1 MASFVVVYD
10 ACVLY
15 PFHLRDL
22 LVRLAMSGLFQA
34 KWTDAILDE
43 CFGSLRRDR
52 SDLDPVRLDHT
63 RQLMCTVVRDCLVTG
78 YEPLVQGLELP
89 DPDDR
94 HVLAAAIR
102 SNAQVIVT
110 WNLKDFPASVLE
122 AFAIE
127 AQSPDRFVRHLI
139 DLAPARVAQ
148 VLTEQASAL
157 EAPPISFEDLLRLLR
172 RDGLTTAMA
181 ALEEYRG

>member
-10 ACVLY
+10 ACVL

-43 CFGSLRRDR
+43 CFESLRSNRP
-52 SDLDPVRLDHT
+52 DLDHERLDRT
-63 RQLMCTVVRDCLVTG
+63 RQLMGTAVRDSLVTG
-78 YEPLVQGLELP
+78 HEPSSRASTYRILMIGTCWLP
-89 DPDDR
+89 PSAVMLR
-94 HVLAAAIR
+94 SSSPGTSPTSPHPPSSRSTWRRSPRTASCATSLISRPLAWPR
-102 SNAQVIVT
+102 SSRSRRPLST
-110 WNLKDFPASVLE
+110 RPLSL
-122 AFAIE
+122 
-127 AQSPDRFVRHLI
+127 
-139 DLAPARVAQ
+139 
-148 VLTEQASAL
+148 
-157 EAPPISFEDLLRLLR
+157 EDLLRLLR

>member
-94 HVLAAAIR
+94 HVLAAALR

-122 AFAIE
+122 EFAI
-127 AQSPDRFVRHLI
+127 L
-139 DLAPARVAQ
+139 
-148 VLTEQASAL
+148 SAN
-157 EAPPISFEDLLRLLR
+157 RWR
-172 RDGLTTAMA
+172 TA
-181 ALEEYRG
+181 

>member
-34 KWTDAILDE
+34 KWTDDILDE
-43 CFGSLRRDR
+43 CFAALRSNRP
-52 SDLDPVRLDHT
+52 DLDPERLDRT
-63 RQLMCTVVRDCLVTG
+63 RRLMGTAVRDCLVTG
-78 YEPLVQGLELP
+78 HEPLIEGLELP

-102 SNAQVIVT
+102 CNAQVIVT
-110 WNLKDFPASVLE
+110 WNLADFPASALE
-122 AFAIE
+122 PFDVE
-127 AQSPDRFVRHLI
+127 AQSPDRFVRHLV

-148 VLTEQASAL
+148 VLTEQAAAL
-157 EAPPISFEDLLRLLR
+157 DEPPLSLDDLLRLLR